1 MRYLK
6 FLLVLFLLYSCG
18 SRKVEKHSKSRS
30 ESITATEL
38 SNTDVTVLQLT
49 KEQFSSLIF
58 ELEIRGDLL
67 TKNSE
72 GETHIQNPVI
82 NLKGTQETSSKNDS
96 LKTDIQNQIK
106 AEVDIKT
113 NEDESDKNTEKEQ
126 FSWWLYVFI
135 VIVFI
140 LLMYK
145 NKSMM

>member
-6 FLLVLFLLYSCG
+6 ILLVLFLLYSCG
-18 SRKVEKHSKSRS
+18 SRKVEKHNKSSS

-38 SNTDVTVLQLT
+38 STTDVAVLQLT

-67 TKNSE
+67 TTNSE
-72 GETHIQNPVI
+72 GETQIQNPVI

-96 LKTDIQNQIK
+96 LKIDIQNQIK

-113 NEDESDKNTEKEQ
+113 NEDESGKKSEKEQ
-126 FSWWLYVFI
+126 FSWWIYVI
-135 VIVFI
+135 I
-140 LLMYK
+140 LTTFLLSLK
-145 NKSMM
+145 RFKSTT

>member
-18 SRKVEKHSKSRS
+18 SRKVEKHNKSSS

-38 SNTDVTVLQLT
+38 STTDVAVLQLT

-67 TKNSE
+67 TTNSE
-72 GETHIQNPVI
+72 GETQIQNPVI
-82 NLKGTQETSSKNDS
+82 NLKGTQETRSKNDS
-96 LKTDIQNQIK
+96 LKIDIQNQIK

-113 NEDESDKNTEKEQ
+113 NEDESGKKSEKEQ
-126 FSWWLYVFI
+126 FSWWIYVI
-135 VIVFI
+135 I
-140 LLMYK
+140 LTTFLLSLK
-145 NKSMM
+145 RFKSTT

>member
-49 KEQFSSLIF
+49 NEQFSSLIF

-67 TKNSE
+67 TTNSE
-72 GETHIQNPVI
+72 GETHILNPII
-82 NLKGTQETSSKNDS
+82 NLKGTQEKSSKNDS
-96 LKTDIQNQIK
+96 LKTDIQNQVKSEI
-106 AEVDIKT
+106 DLKT
-113 NEDESDKNTEKEQ
+113 SEYESDKNTEKEQ
-126 FSWWLYVFI
+126 FSWWSFSVLLI
-135 VIVFI
+135 IVFI

-145 NKSMM
+145 TNR